1 MNKLL
6 FTAGLCLCTLCAIAQ
21 DCQLKFSGS
30 VIDSHENT
38 ALNGATLS
46 IVGGTA
52 IAYTDLDGRF
62 TFSGL
67 CPAIYVVEVQHP
79 QCKTQRFEINL
90 RKDTERTLFLE
101 HHLEALNEVLITGR
115 SFRTQSETQLNNTLD
130 LATIEQ
136 YSSGSLGD
144 VLNTLSGVSSL
155 NTGNTVVKPV
165 INGLHSSRV
174 SIINNGVRLQDQEWG
189 AEHAPNIDINSA
201 GQITV
206 LKGASTLQ
214 YSGNA
219 VGGVIIAEP
228 RRVLLTD
235 TLYGKTI
242 LSGATNGRGGSITS
256 ELFKGYENGWY
267 AAIQGTAKRF
277 GDFEAPDYVLSNTGV
292 EEGDF
297 SLRLGKNNIAS
308 GFEAYMS
315 YLQTTIGILRASHL
329 GGAEDQVAAIN
340 SDRPLII
347 EDFTYDI
354 LVPRQ
359 EVKHLTG
366 RLSYFKQFENLGKLS
381 LQYDLQWNQRFE
393 FDVRRGEDIDRAAVD
408 LELTTHNFVAS
419 LESELNEV
427 LNINTGINLI
437 YQENVADPSTG
448 VRRLIPDY
456 EQYTIGAFAIADWTI
471 NNRLLFEA
479 GLRFDYTPMDAFKF
493 YRSTFWEQRGYQE
506 EFADIVVE
514 DLGTQILAN
523 PELEFNNLAATAGFN
538 YKIDDQYRLFFNYA
552 LASRAPNASEL
563 FSEGLHHSASRI
575 ELGDLRFKSEVANR
589 VSLSLEK
596 KGNAFSF
603 TAAPFVNWINDF
615 ILIEPTGVQQTIR
628 GNFQVW
634 EYRQTAAFLTGIDL
648 DANYSFN
655 EHWST
660 TAQFSIVKGYDQT
673 RDLPLINMPPAS
685 LNNGIQFR
693 LPNWFAFQTGIESQ
707 YVFRQNEFPDNNFEV
722 FLPETETTAVV
733 DVSTPP
739 AAYQLWNWNASA
751 KFNLNEKSDLQLGLQ
766 ITNMFNTSYRNY
778 LNRLRYYADD
788 LGRNIRVSL
797 KINY

>member
-1 MNKLL
+1 MNKLIL
-6 FTAGLCLCTLCAIAQ
+6 TAGLCLCTLCVIAQ

-62 TFSGL
+62 SFSGL

-174 SIINNGVRLQDQEWG
+174 NIINNGVRLQDQEWG

-267 AAIQGTAKRF
+267 ATIQGTAKRF

-297 SLRLGKNNIAS
+297 SLRLGKNNISS

-315 YLQTTIGILRASHL
+315 YFQTTIGILRASHL
-329 GGAEDQVAAIN
+329 GGASDQVAAIN
-340 SDRPLII
+340 SERPLIV

-393 FDVRRGEDIDRAAVD
+393 FDVRRGDNRDRAAVD

-419 LESELNEV
+419 LESKLTDDFG
-427 LNINTGINLI
+427 INTGLNWV
-437 YQENVADPSTG
+437 YQENVAD
-448 VRRLIPDY
+448 
-456 EQYTIGAFAIADWTI
+456 
-471 NNRLLFEA
+471 
-479 GLRFDYTPMDAFKF
+479 
-493 YRSTFWEQRGYQE
+493 
-506 EFADIVVE
+506 
-514 DLGTQILAN
+514 
-523 PELEFNNLAATAGFN
+523 
-538 YKIDDQYRLFFNYA
+538 
-552 LASRAPNASEL
+552 
-563 FSEGLHHSASRI
+563 
-575 ELGDLRFKSEVANR
+575 
-589 VSLSLEK
+589 
-596 KGNAFSF
+596 
-603 TAAPFVNWINDF
+603 
-615 ILIEPTGVQQTIR
+615 
-628 GNFQVW
+628 
-634 EYRQTAAFLTGIDL
+634 
-648 DANYSFN
+648 
-655 EHWST
+655 
-660 TAQFSIVKGYDQT
+660 
-673 RDLPLINMPPAS
+673 
-685 LNNGIQFR
+685 
-693 LPNWFAFQTGIESQ
+693 
-707 YVFRQNEFPDNNFEV
+707 
-722 FLPETETTAVV
+722 
-733 DVSTPP
+733 
-739 AAYQLWNWNASA
+739 
-751 KFNLNEKSDLQLGLQ
+751 LQ
-766 ITNMFNTSYRNY
+766 IATYLIILRLYLMHQNY
-778 LNRLRYYADD
+778 PKDHPC
-788 LGRNIRVSL
+788 
-797 KINY
+797 

>member
-21 DCQLKFSGS
+21 DCQLVLSGS

-38 ALNGATLS
+38 ALSGATLS
-46 IVGGTA
+46 IVGTA
-52 IAYTDLDGRF
+52 QIAYTDLDGRF
-62 TFSGL
+62 SFADL
-67 CPAIYVVEVQHP
+67 CPAIYTLEIQHP
-79 QCKTQRFEINL
+79 ECKTERFEINL
-90 RKDTERTLFLE
+90 RKDTDRTLFME

-115 SFRTQSETQLNNTLD
+115 SFKTQSETQLNNTLE
-130 LATIEQ
+130 LAEIEK

-242 LSGATNGRGGSITS
+242 LTGATNGRGGSITS
-256 ELFKGYENGWY
+256 ELFKGYESGWY
-267 AAIQGTAKRF
+267 GAIQGTAKRF
-277 GDFEAPDYVLSNTGV
+277 GDFEAPDYVLSNTGI

-297 SLRLGKNNIAS
+297 SLRLGKNTINS

-315 YLQTTIGILRASHL
+315 YFQTTIGILRASHL
-329 GGAEDQVAAIN
+329 GGASDQVAAIG

-381 LQYDLQWNQRFE
+381 LQYDVQWNQRFE
-393 FDVRRGEDIDRAAVD
+393 FDVRRGDNRNRAAVD

-419 LESELNEV
+419 LESKLTDDFG
-427 LNINTGINLI
+427 INTGLNWI

-456 EQYTIGAFAIADWTI
+456 EQYTLGAFAIADWKVSD
-471 NNRLLFEA
+471 RLLFEA
-479 GLRFDYTPMDAFKF
+479 GIRFDYTLMDVFKF
-493 YRSTFWEQRGYQE
+493 YRNSFWEGRGYDE
-506 EFADIVVE
+506 EFADIVIE
-514 DLGTQILAN
+514 ETGTQVLVN
-523 PELEFNNLAATAGFN
+523 PELEFNNWAATAGLN
-538 YKIDDQYRLFFNYA
+538 YKIDDSYRLYFNYA
-552 LASRAPNASEL
+552 LATRAPNASEL

-575 ELGDLRFKSEVANR
+575 ELGDLRFNSEVANR
-589 VSLSLEK
+589 ISVSLEK
-596 KGNAFSF
+596 QGERFSF
-603 TAAPFVNWINDF
+603 TAAPFVNWIEDF

-634 EYRQTAAFLTGIDL
+634 EYRQTAALLTGVDL
-648 DANYSFN
+648 DANYQFN
-655 EHWST
+655 QNWST
-660 TAQFSIVKGYDQT
+660 RAQFSLVKGYDQT

-685 LNNGIQFR
+685 LNNAIRFNK
-693 LPNWFAFQTGIESQ
+693 PEWFNFQTGIESQ
-707 YVFRQNEFPDNNFEV
+707 YVFRQNEFPDNNFTV
-722 FLPETETTAVV
+722 FVPETDQNELV

-739 AAYQLWNWNASA
+739 DAYQLWNWDASA
-751 KFNLNEKSDLQLGLQ
+751 TFKINEKSDLQLGLQ
-766 ITNMFNTSYRNY
+766 ITNLFNTSYRNY

-788 LGRNIRVSL
+788 LGRNVRLNL